1 MAPQREWFDTDYY
14 AVLGVAADASDKDVT
29 RAYRKLAKQYHP
41 DANPGNKDAEDKF
54 KEVSAAND
62 VLSDPAKRKEYDEV
76 RRMVASGAYAG
87 GPGGPGGFG
96 FSPGGAGGNFQFDDT
111 VDLGDL
117 LGGLF
122 GGRGGPAGGGG
133 AGGQRGFGFGGGG
146 RRATRQAPQ
155 RGADLESEI
164 AIDFL
169 DAVHGI
175 TTSVAFTAEA
185 ACSECQGSGAKPGTS
200 PQICTECGGSG
211 EVAMNQG
218 FFQTAQVCPVCHGRG
233 AVIPDPCPRC
243 HGGGT
248 EVRRRDVKVKIPA
261 GVKDGQRIKVAK
273 RGAAGRNGG
282 PPGDLYVVVKVRAH
296 AVFGRRGARD
306 LTVHVPITFAEA
318 ALGAQVKVP
327 TLGDPVTLKVKAG
340 TQPGTMQKVKGR
352 GIAGTN
358 GHAGDLFVTFD
369 VTVPHKLDKDQRA
382 AVEALAASFTDDPRA
397 DLPLSSQEV

>member
-1 MAPQREWFDTDYY
+1 MTPQREWFETDYY
-14 AVLGVAADASDKDVT
+14 SVLGVSSDATDKEIT

-41 DANPGNKDAEDKF
+41 DANPGNKEAEDRF

-96 FSPGGAGGNFQFDDT
+96 FGPGGGSYQFDDT

-122 GGRGGPAGGGG
+122 GGRAG
-133 AGGQRGFGFGGGG
+133 AGAPGGNRGFGFGGG
-146 RRATRQAPQ
+146 RRTARHTPQ

-169 DAVHGI
+169 DAVHG
-175 TTSVAFTAEA
+175 TTTAVAFTAEA
-185 ACSECQGSGAKPGTS
+185 ACSECKGSGAKPGSS
-200 PQICTECGGSG
+200 PQVCSECGGRG
-211 EVAMNQG
+211 EIAMNQG
-218 FFQTAQVCPVCHGRG
+218 FFSTAQVCPVCHGRG
-233 AVIPDPCPRC
+233 AVITDPCPRC

-248 EVRRRDVKVKIPA
+248 EVRRREVKVKIPA

-282 PPGDLYVVVKVRAH
+282 PPGDLYVVVQVRAH
-296 AVFGRRGARD
+296 PLFGRRGARD
-306 LTVHVPITFAEA
+306 LTVHVPVTFAEA

-327 TLGDPVTLKVKAG
+327 TLGEPVTLKMKSG
-340 TQPGTMQKVKGR
+340 TQSGTTQKVKGR
-352 GIAGTN
+352 GIVGAN
-358 GHAGDLFVTFD
+358 GQTGDLYVTFD
-369 VTVPHKLDKDQRA
+369 VAVPHKLDKQQRA
-382 AVEALAASFTDDPRA
+382 AVEALAAALPEDPRA
-397 DLPLSSQEV
+397 GLEV

>member
-14 AVLGVAADASDKDVT
+14 AVLGVAPDASEKDIT

-41 DANPGNKDAEDKF
+41 DANPGNKDAEERF

-62 VLSDPAKRKEYDEV
+62 VLSDAEKRKEYDEV
-76 RRMVASGAYAG
+76 RRMVASGAYSGG

-96 FSPGGAGGNFQFDDT
+96 FGTGGPGGFQFDDT

-122 GGRGGPAGGGG
+122 GGRAGGGG
-133 AGGQRGFGFGGGG
+133 ARGFGGGG
-146 RRATRQAPQ
+146 RRAARHAPQ

-164 AIDFL
+164 TLDFL
-169 DAVHGI
+169 DAVHGL

-185 ACSECQGSGAKPGTS
+185 ACSECHGTGARPGTS
-200 PQICTECGGSG
+200 PQVCTECGGTG
-211 EVAMNQG
+211 EIAMNQG

-233 AVIPDPCPRC
+233 SVIPDPCPRC

-248 EVRRRDVKVKIPA
+248 EVRRREVKVKIPA

-282 PPGDLYVVVKVRAH
+282 PPGDLYVVVHVRPH
-296 AVFGRRGARD
+296 RLFGRKGARD

-318 ALGAQVKVP
+318 ALGAQVRVP
-327 TLGDPVTLKVKAG
+327 TLGTPVTLKIKPG
-340 TQPGTMQKVKGR
+340 TQPGTTQKVKGR
-352 GIAGTN
+352 GIAGSN
-358 GHAGDLFVTFD
+358 GHAGDLYVTFD
-369 VTVPHKLDKDQRA
+369 VAVPAKLDHEQRA
-382 AVEALAASFTDDPRA
+382 AVEALAAAFVDDPRA
-397 DLPLSSQEV
+397 GLEV

>member
-14 AVLGVAADASDKDVT
+14 AVLGVAPDASEKDIT

-41 DANPGNKDAEDKF
+41 DANPGNKDAEERF

-62 VLSDPAKRKEYDEV
+62 VLSDAEKRKEYDEV
-76 RRMVASGAYAG
+76 RRMVASGAYSGG

-96 FSPGGAGGNFQFDDT
+96 FGTGGPGGFQFDDT
-111 VDLGDL
+111 VDLSDL

-122 GGRGGPAGGGG
+122 GGRAGGGG
-133 AGGQRGFGFGGGG
+133 ARGFGGGG
-146 RRATRQAPQ
+146 RRAARHAPQ

-164 AIDFL
+164 TLDFL
-169 DAVHGI
+169 DAVHGL

-185 ACSECQGSGAKPGTS
+185 ACSECHGTGARPGTS
-200 PQICTECGGSG
+200 PQVCTECGGTG
-211 EVAMNQG
+211 EIAMNQG

-233 AVIPDPCPRC
+233 SVIPDPCPRC

-248 EVRRRDVKVKIPA
+248 EVRRREVKVKIPA

-282 PPGDLYVVVKVRAH
+282 PPGDLYVVVHVRPH
-296 AVFGRRGARD
+296 RLFGRKGARD

-318 ALGAQVKVP
+318 ALGAQVRVP
-327 TLGDPVTLKVKAG
+327 TLGTPVTLKIKPG
-340 TQPGTMQKVKGR
+340 TQPGTTQKVKGR
-352 GIAGTN
+352 GIAGSN
-358 GHAGDLFVTFD
+358 GHAGDLYVTFD
-369 VTVPHKLDKDQRA
+369 VAVPAKLDHEQRA
-382 AVEALAASFTDDPRA
+382 AVEALAAAFVDDPRA
-397 DLPLSSQEV
+397 GLEV